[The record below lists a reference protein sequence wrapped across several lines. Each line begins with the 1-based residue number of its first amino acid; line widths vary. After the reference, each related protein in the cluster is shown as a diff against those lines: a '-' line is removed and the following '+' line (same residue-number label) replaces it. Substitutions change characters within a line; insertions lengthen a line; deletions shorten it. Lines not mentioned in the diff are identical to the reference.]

1 MRAALYVRVSTEKQ
15 KKEGLS
21 LEAQDE
27 KLRAM
32 AIVRG
37 DEIVDIIVDEE
48 SAKTGSLKRKGVQRI
63 IAMAKA
69 GEVDAVIVCK
79 LDRLTR
85 SLRDLGDLLDI
96 FAKYNVALVSVA
108 ESLDTHSAS
117 GRLVMNILTAVSQW
131 EREAIGER
139 TREVMAYK
147 KKHGERLGNTPYGMK
162 DDGEGNLVEDSAEQ
176 AIIDSIRF
184 LRPRSKSLTQVA
196 RYLNQSGYKTRHG
209 GEWRRE
215 YVARILKSA

>member
-1 MRAALYVRVSTEKQ
+1 MRAVAYVRVSSDKQ
-15 KKEGLS
+15 AKNGLS
-21 LEAQDE
+21 LEAQDA

-32 AIVRG
+32 TTIRE
-37 DEIVDIIVDEE
+37 DELVGIIVDEE
-48 SAKTGSLKRKGVQRI
+48 SAKPGSLKREGVQRVL
-63 IAMAKA
+63 AMVKA

-85 SLRDLGDLLDI
+85 SIRDLAELLET
-96 FAKYNVALVSVA
+96 FEKHNVSLVSLA

-117 GRLVMNILTAVSQW
+117 GRLVINIMTAVSQW

-139 TREVMAYK
+139 TKAVMDFK
-147 KKHGERLGNTPYGMK
+147 KERGERLGNIPYGMK